1 MKYWGEDQEDAI
13 VEFNTNDDIDD
24 KHKVFVAIIE
34 PAFRKLVEN
43 IYYTYNFNKILW
55 DREQIEH
62 EVMTHLYEKLSKFD
76 VTKNKKSFSY
86 FGTITKN
93 WMIQRCNTDKNK
105 RFIDA
110 DNQDMIVHNISINAY
125 EENKLNRHNEEFI
138 GEIIEDFNDWDA
150 KDNYTRDDFAVLE
163 IVNDILKNYERFN
176 IYNKKQLYVY
186 IREATDLPSRKI
198 TKSLKKIKLDYFTVR
213 EDFISEIIKDFD
225 DWDAKDNYTRD
236 DFAVLEIVNDIL
248 KNYER
253 FNIYNK
259 KQLYVYIRE
268 ATDLPSRKITKS
280 LKKIKINYGDVRGS
294 FIG

>member
-1 MKYWGEDQEDAI
+1 MA
-13 VEFNTNDDIDD
+13 
-24 KHKVFVAIIE
+24 
-34 PAFRKLVEN
+34 
-43 IYYTYNFNKILW
+43 
-55 DREQIEH
+55 
-62 EVMTHLYEKLSKFD
+62 HLYEKLSKFD

-93 WMIQRCNTDKNK
+93 WMIQRCNIDKNK

-110 DNQDMIVHNISINAY
+110 DNQDMIMQNISISEY
-125 EENKLNRHNEEFI
+125 EENKIIHHN
-138 GEIIEDFNDWDA
+138 
-150 KDNYTRDDFAVLE
+150 
-163 IVNDILKNYERFN
+163 
-176 IYNKKQLYVY
+176 
-186 IREATDLPSRKI
+186 
-198 TKSLKKIKLDYFTVR
+198 
-213 EDFISEIIKDFD
+213 EDFINEIIKDFD
-225 DWDAKDNYTRD
+225 DWDVKDNYTRD

-280 LKKIKINYGDVRGS
+280 LKKIKITYGDVRDS

>member
-1 MKYWGEDQEDAI
+1 MKYWGEDQEYAV
-13 VEFNTNDDIDD
+13 VEFNTNADMDE
-24 KHKVFVAIIE
+24 KHKVFVDVIE

-76 VTKNKKSFSY
+76 ISKNKKSFSY

-93 WMIQRCNTDKNK
+93 WMIQRCNADKNK
-105 RFIDA
+105 RFIDD
-110 DNQDMIVHNISINAY
+110 DNQDIIVQNISIHAY
-125 EENKLNRHNEEFI
+125 EEGEIGRHNEEFI
-138 GEIIEDFNDWDA
+138 NEIIGDFDDWDA

-198 TKSLKKIKLDYFTVR
+198 TKSLKKIKLDYFSVK
-213 EDFISEIIKDFD
+213 EDFI
-225 DWDAKDNYTRD
+225 
-236 DFAVLEIVNDIL
+236 
-248 KNYER
+248 
-253 FNIYNK
+253 
-259 KQLYVYIRE
+259 
-268 ATDLPSRKITKS
+268 
-280 LKKIKINYGDVRGS
+280 G
-294 FIG
+294 

>member
-1 MKYWGEDQEDAI
+1 MKYWGTEQEEAI
-13 VEFNTNDDIDD
+13 VEFNTNEDIED

-76 VTKNKKSFSY
+76 TTKNKKSFSY

-93 WMIQRCNTDKNK
+93 WMIQRCNADKNK
-105 RFIDA
+105 RFIDD
-110 DNQDMIVHNISINAY
+110 DNQDIIVQNISINAY
-125 EENKLNRHNEEFI
+125 EENEVNRHNQEFI
-138 GEIIEDFNDWDA
+138 SGIIRDFDDWES
-150 KDNYTRDDFAVLE
+150 KDDYSKEDFAVLE
-163 IVNDILKNYERFN
+163 IINDILKNYH
-176 IYNKKQLYVY
+176 
-186 IREATDLPSRKI
+186 
-198 TKSLKKIKLDYFTVR
+198 
-213 EDFISEIIKDFD
+213 
-225 DWDAKDNYTRD
+225 
-236 DFAVLEIVNDIL
+236 
-248 KNYER
+248 R

-280 LKKIKINYGDVRGS
+280 LKKIKINYSDVKED

>member
-1 MKYWGEDQEDAI
+1 MKYWGEDQESAV
-13 VEFNTNDDIDD
+13 VEFNTNADIDE
-24 KHKVFVAIIE
+24 KHKVFVDVIE

-76 VTKNKKSFSY
+76 ISKNKKSFSY

-93 WMIQRCNTDKNK
+93 WMIQRCNADKNK
-105 RFIDA
+105 RFIDD
-110 DNQDMIVHNISINAY
+110 DNQDMIVQNISIHAY
-125 EENKLNRHNEEFI
+125 EEDEVVRHNEEFI
-138 GEIIEDFNDWDA
+138 SEIIDDFDDWDA

-198 TKSLKKIKLDYFTVR
+198 TKSLKKIKLDYFNVR
-213 EDFISEIIKDFD
+213 E
-225 DWDAKDNYTRD
+225 
-236 DFAVLEIVNDIL
+236 
-248 KNYER
+248 
-253 FNIYNK
+253 
-259 KQLYVYIRE
+259 
-268 ATDLPSRKITKS
+268 
-280 LKKIKINYGDVRGS
+280 G

>member
-110 DNQDMIVHNISINAY
+110 DNQEMIMHNISINTY

-138 GEIIEDFNDWDA
+138 GEIIEDFDDWDA

-198 TKSLKKIKLDYFTVR
+198 TKSLKKIKLDYFTVK
-213 EDFISEIIKDFD
+213 EDFI
-225 DWDAKDNYTRD
+225 
-236 DFAVLEIVNDIL
+236 
-248 KNYER
+248 
-253 FNIYNK
+253 
-259 KQLYVYIRE
+259 
-268 ATDLPSRKITKS
+268 
-280 LKKIKINYGDVRGS
+280 G
-294 FIG
+294 

>member
-1 MKYWGEDQEDAI
+1 MKYWGSEQEEAI
-13 VEFNTNDDIDD
+13 VEFNTNEDIED

-62 EVMTHLYEKLSKFD
+62 EVMTHLYEKLNKFD
-76 VTKNKKSFSY
+76 ISKNKKSFSY

-93 WMIQRCNTDKNK
+93 WMIQRCNADKNK
-105 RFIDA
+105 RFIDD
-110 DNQDMIVHNISINAY
+110 DNQDIIVQNISINAY
-125 EENKLNRHNEEFI
+125 EENEVNQHNQDFISGIIEEF
-138 GEIIEDFNDWDA
+138 DDWDS
-150 KDNYTRDDFAVLE
+150 KDNYNKEDFAVLE
-163 IVNDILKNYERFN
+163 IVNDILKNYH
-176 IYNKKQLYVY
+176 
-186 IREATDLPSRKI
+186 
-198 TKSLKKIKLDYFTVR
+198 
-213 EDFISEIIKDFD
+213 
-225 DWDAKDNYTRD
+225 
-236 DFAVLEIVNDIL
+236 
-248 KNYER
+248 R

-280 LKKIKINYGDVRGS
+280 LKKIKINYSDIKED

>member
-1 MKYWGEDQEDAI
+1 MKYWGIEQEEAI
-13 VEFNTNDDIDD
+13 VEFNTNEDIED

-62 EVMTHLYEKLSKFD
+62 EVMTHLYEKLNKFD
-76 VTKNKKSFSY
+76 ISKNKKSFSY

-93 WMIQRCNTDKNK
+93 WMIQRCNADKNK
-105 RFIDA
+105 RFIDD
-110 DNQDMIVHNISINAY
+110 DNQDIIVQNISINAY
-125 EENKLNRHNEEFI
+125 EENEVNQHNQDFISGIIEEF
-138 GEIIEDFNDWDA
+138 DDWDS
-150 KDNYTRDDFAVLE
+150 KDNYNKEDFAVLE
-163 IVNDILKNYERFN
+163 IINDILKNYH
-176 IYNKKQLYVY
+176 
-186 IREATDLPSRKI
+186 
-198 TKSLKKIKLDYFTVR
+198 
-213 EDFISEIIKDFD
+213 
-225 DWDAKDNYTRD
+225 
-236 DFAVLEIVNDIL
+236 
-248 KNYER
+248 R

-280 LKKIKINYGDVRGS
+280 LKKIKINYSDIKED

>member
-1 MKYWGEDQEDAI
+1 MKYWGIEQEEAI
-13 VEFNTNDDIDD
+13 VEFNTNEDIED

-62 EVMTHLYEKLSKFD
+62 EVMTHLYEKLNKFD
-76 VTKNKKSFSY
+76 ISKNKKSFSY

-93 WMIQRCNTDKNK
+93 WMIQRCNADKNK
-105 RFIDA
+105 RFIDD
-110 DNQDMIVHNISINAY
+110 DNQDIIVQNISINAY
-125 EENKLNRHNEEFI
+125 EENEVNQHNQDFI
-138 GEIIEDFNDWDA
+138 SGIIEDFDDWDS
-150 KDNYTRDDFAVLE
+150 KDNYNQEDFAVLE
-163 IVNDILKNYERFN
+163 IVNDILKNYH
-176 IYNKKQLYVY
+176 
-186 IREATDLPSRKI
+186 
-198 TKSLKKIKLDYFTVR
+198 
-213 EDFISEIIKDFD
+213 
-225 DWDAKDNYTRD
+225 
-236 DFAVLEIVNDIL
+236 
-248 KNYER
+248 R

-280 LKKIKINYGDVRGS
+280 LKKIKINYSGIKED

>member
-1 MKYWGEDQEDAI
+1 MKYWGTEQEEAI
-13 VEFNTNDDIDD
+13 VEFNTNEDIED

-62 EVMTHLYEKLSKFD
+62 EVMTHLYEKLNKFD
-76 VTKNKKSFSY
+76 ISKNKKSFSY

-93 WMIQRCNTDKNK
+93 WMIQRCNADKNK
-105 RFIDA
+105 RFIDD
-110 DNQDMIVHNISINAY
+110 DNQDIIVQNISINAY
-125 EENKLNRHNEEFI
+125 EENEVNQHNQDFI
-138 GEIIEDFNDWDA
+138 SGIIEDFDNWDS
-150 KDNYTRDDFAVLE
+150 KENYNQEDFAVLE
-163 IVNDILKNYERFN
+163 IVNDILKNYH
-176 IYNKKQLYVY
+176 
-186 IREATDLPSRKI
+186 
-198 TKSLKKIKLDYFTVR
+198 
-213 EDFISEIIKDFD
+213 
-225 DWDAKDNYTRD
+225 
-236 DFAVLEIVNDIL
+236 
-248 KNYER
+248 R

-280 LKKIKINYGDVRGS
+280 LKKIKINYSDIKED

>member
-1 MKYWGEDQEDAI
+1 MKYWGTEQEEAI
-13 VEFNTNDDIDD
+13 VEFNTNEDIED

-62 EVMTHLYEKLSKFD
+62 EVMTHLYEKLNKFD
-76 VTKNKKSFSY
+76 ISKNKKSFSY

-93 WMIQRCNTDKNK
+93 WMIQRCNADKNK
-105 RFIDA
+105 RFIDD
-110 DNQDMIVHNISINAY
+110 DNQDIIVQNISINAY
-125 EENKLNRHNEEFI
+125 EENEVNQHNQDFI
-138 GEIIEDFNDWDA
+138 TGIIEDFDDWES
-150 KDNYTRDDFAVLE
+150 KENYNKEDFAVLE
-163 IVNDILKNYERFN
+163 IINDILKNYH
-176 IYNKKQLYVY
+176 
-186 IREATDLPSRKI
+186 
-198 TKSLKKIKLDYFTVR
+198 
-213 EDFISEIIKDFD
+213 
-225 DWDAKDNYTRD
+225 
-236 DFAVLEIVNDIL
+236 
-248 KNYER
+248 R

-280 LKKIKINYGDVRGS
+280 LKKIKINYSDIKED

>member
-93 WMIQRCNTDKNK
+93 WMIQRCNADKNK
-105 RFIDA
+105 RFIDD
-110 DNQDMIVHNISINAY
+110 DNQDIIVQNISIHAY
-125 EENKLNRHNEEFI
+125 EENEVGRYNEEFI
-138 GEIIEDFNDWDA
+138 SEIIDDFDDWDE

-163 IVNDILKNYERFN
+163 IVNDILKNYH
-176 IYNKKQLYVY
+176 
-186 IREATDLPSRKI
+186 
-198 TKSLKKIKLDYFTVR
+198 
-213 EDFISEIIKDFD
+213 
-225 DWDAKDNYTRD
+225 
-236 DFAVLEIVNDIL
+236 
-248 KNYER
+248 R

-280 LKKIKINYGDVRGS
+280 LKKIKINYGDVRNN

>member
-1 MKYWGEDQEDAI
+1 MKYWGIEQEEAI
-13 VEFNTNDDIDD
+13 VEFNTNEDIED

-62 EVMTHLYEKLSKFD
+62 EVMTHLYEKLNKFD
-76 VTKNKKSFSY
+76 ISKNKKSFSY

-93 WMIQRCNTDKNK
+93 WMIQRCNADKNK
-105 RFIDA
+105 RFIDD
-110 DNQDMIVHNISINAY
+110 DNQDIIVQNISINAY
-125 EENKLNRHNEEFI
+125 EENEVNQHNQDFI
-138 GEIIEDFNDWDA
+138 SGIIEDFDNWDS
-150 KDNYTRDDFAVLE
+150 KENYNQEDFAVLE
-163 IVNDILKNYERFN
+163 IVNDILKNYH
-176 IYNKKQLYVY
+176 
-186 IREATDLPSRKI
+186 
-198 TKSLKKIKLDYFTVR
+198 
-213 EDFISEIIKDFD
+213 
-225 DWDAKDNYTRD
+225 
-236 DFAVLEIVNDIL
+236 
-248 KNYER
+248 R

-280 LKKIKINYGDVRGS
+280 LKKIKINYSDIKED

>member
-1 MKYWGEDQEDAI
+1 MKYWGEDQEYAV
-13 VEFNTNDDIDD
+13 VEFNTNADMDE
-24 KHKVFVAIIE
+24 KHKVFVDVIE

-93 WMIQRCNTDKNK
+93 WMIQRCNADKNK
-105 RFIDA
+105 RFIDD
-110 DNQDMIVHNISINAY
+110 DNQDIIVQNISIHAY
-125 EENKLNRHNEEFI
+125 EEDEVGRHNEEFI
-138 GEIIEDFNDWDA
+138 NEIIGDFDDWDA

-198 TKSLKKIKLDYFTVR
+198 TKSLKKIKLDYFNVR
-213 EDFISEIIKDFD
+213 E
-225 DWDAKDNYTRD
+225 
-236 DFAVLEIVNDIL
+236 
-248 KNYER
+248 
-253 FNIYNK
+253 
-259 KQLYVYIRE
+259 
-268 ATDLPSRKITKS
+268 
-280 LKKIKINYGDVRGS
+280 G

>member
-1 MKYWGEDQEDAI
+1 MKYWGEDQEDAV
-13 VEFNTNDDIDD
+13 VEFNTNADMDE
-24 KHKVFVAIIE
+24 KHKVFVDVIE

-76 VTKNKKSFSY
+76 ISKNKKSFSY

-93 WMIQRCNTDKNK
+93 WMIQRCNADKNK
-105 RFIDA
+105 RFIDD
-110 DNQDMIVHNISINAY
+110 DNQDIIVQNISIHAY
-125 EENKLNRHNEEFI
+125 EEDEVGRHNEEFI
-138 GEIIEDFNDWDA
+138 NEIIGDFDDWDA

-198 TKSLKKIKLDYFTVR
+198 TKSLKKIKLDYFSVK
-213 EDFISEIIKDFD
+213 EDFI
-225 DWDAKDNYTRD
+225 
-236 DFAVLEIVNDIL
+236 
-248 KNYER
+248 
-253 FNIYNK
+253 
-259 KQLYVYIRE
+259 
-268 ATDLPSRKITKS
+268 
-280 LKKIKINYGDVRGS
+280 G
-294 FIG
+294 

>member
-1 MKYWGEDQEDAI
+1 MKYWGEDQEAAVI
-13 VEFNTNDDIDD
+13 EFNTNDDIDQ
-24 KHKVFVAIIE
+24 KHQVFVKVID

-62 EVMTHLYEKLSKFD
+62 EVMAHLYEKLSKFD

-93 WMIQRCNTDKNK
+93 WMIQRCNADKNK
-105 RFIDA
+105 RFIDD
-110 DNQDMIVHNISINAY
+110 DNQDMIIQNISISEY
-125 EENKLNRHNEEFI
+125 EENKVIHHNEDFI
-138 GEIIEDFNDWDA
+138 NEIIE
-150 KDNYTRDDFAVLE
+150 
-163 IVNDILKNYERFN
+163 
-176 IYNKKQLYVY
+176 
-186 IREATDLPSRKI
+186 
-198 TKSLKKIKLDYFTVR
+198 
-213 EDFISEIIKDFD
+213 DFD
-225 DWDAKDNYTRD
+225 DWDAKDNYSKD

-280 LKKIKINYGDVRGS
+280 LKKIKINYGDVRNS

>member
-1 MKYWGEDQEDAI
+1 MKYWGEDQEAAVI
-13 VEFNTNDDIDD
+13 EFNTNDDIDQ
-24 KHKVFVAIIE
+24 KHQVFVKVID

-62 EVMTHLYEKLSKFD
+62 EVMAHLYEKLSKFD

-93 WMIQRCNTDKNK
+93 WMIQRCNVDKNK

-110 DNQDMIVHNISINAY
+110 DNQDMIMQNISISEY
-125 EENKLNRHNEEFI
+125 EENKIIHHN
-138 GEIIEDFNDWDA
+138 
-150 KDNYTRDDFAVLE
+150 
-163 IVNDILKNYERFN
+163 
-176 IYNKKQLYVY
+176 
-186 IREATDLPSRKI
+186 
-198 TKSLKKIKLDYFTVR
+198 
-213 EDFISEIIKDFD
+213 EDFINEIIKDFD
-225 DWDAKDNYTRD
+225 DWDAKDNYTKD

-280 LKKIKINYGDVRGS
+280 LKKIKINYGDVRNS
-294 FIG
+294 FID

>member
-1 MKYWGEDQEDAI
+1 MKYWGEDQEAAVI
-13 VEFNTNDDIDD
+13 EFNTNDDIDQ
-24 KHKVFVAIIE
+24 KHQVFVKVID

-62 EVMTHLYEKLSKFD
+62 EVMAHLYEKLGKFD

-93 WMIQRCNTDKNK
+93 WMIQRCNADKNK
-105 RFIDA
+105 RFIDD
-110 DNQDMIVHNISINAY
+110 DNQDMIIQNISISEY
-125 EENKLNRHNEEFI
+125 EENKVIHHNEDFI
-138 GEIIEDFNDWDA
+138 NEIIE
-150 KDNYTRDDFAVLE
+150 
-163 IVNDILKNYERFN
+163 
-176 IYNKKQLYVY
+176 
-186 IREATDLPSRKI
+186 
-198 TKSLKKIKLDYFTVR
+198 
-213 EDFISEIIKDFD
+213 DFD
-225 DWDAKDNYTRD
+225 DWDAKDNYTKD

-280 LKKIKINYGDVRGS
+280 LKKIKITYGGVRDN

>member
-1 MKYWGEDQEDAI
+1 MKYWGTPQEEAI
-13 VEFNTNDDIDD
+13 VEFNTNEDIED
-24 KHKVFVAIIE
+24 KHKVFVAVIE

-76 VTKNKKSFSY
+76 TSKNKKSFSY

-93 WMIQRCNTDKNK
+93 WMIQRCNADKNK
-105 RFIDA
+105 RFIDD
-110 DNQDMIVHNISINAY
+110 DNQDIIVQNISIHAY
-125 EENKLNRHNEEFI
+125 EENEVGRYNEEFI
-138 GEIIEDFNDWDA
+138 SEIIDDFDDWDE

-163 IVNDILKNYERFN
+163 IVNDILKNYH
-176 IYNKKQLYVY
+176 
-186 IREATDLPSRKI
+186 
-198 TKSLKKIKLDYFTVR
+198 
-213 EDFISEIIKDFD
+213 
-225 DWDAKDNYTRD
+225 
-236 DFAVLEIVNDIL
+236 
-248 KNYER
+248 R

-280 LKKIKINYGDVRGS
+280 LKKIKIDYFTVRED

>member
-1 MKYWGEDQEDAI
+1 MKYWGIEQEEAI
-13 VEFNTNDDIDD
+13 VDFNTNEDIED
-24 KHKVFVAIIE
+24 KHKVFVAVIE

-76 VTKNKKSFSY
+76 ISKNKKSFSY

-93 WMIQRCNTDKNK
+93 WMIQRCNADKNK
-105 RFIDA
+105 RFIDD
-110 DNQDMIVHNISINAY
+110 DNQDIIVHNISIHAY
-125 EENKLNRHNEEFI
+125 EENKVERHNEEFI
-138 GEIIEDFNDWDA
+138 CEIIEDFDDWDA
-150 KDNYTRDDFAVLE
+150 KDNFSKEDFAVLE
-163 IVNDILKNYERFN
+163 IVNDILKNY
-176 IYNKKQLYVY
+176 Q
-186 IREATDLPSRKI
+186 
-198 TKSLKKIKLDYFTVR
+198 
-213 EDFISEIIKDFD
+213 
-225 DWDAKDNYTRD
+225 
-236 DFAVLEIVNDIL
+236 
-248 KNYER
+248 R

-280 LKKIKINYGDVRGS
+280 LKKIKINYSDIKEN

>member
-1 MKYWGEDQEDAI
+1 MKYWGEDQEEAV
-13 VEFNTNDDIDD
+13 VEFNTNSDIDE

-93 WMIQRCNTDKNK
+93 WMIQRCNADKNK

-110 DNQDMIVHNISINAY
+110 DNQDMIVQNISISEY
-125 EENKLNRHNEEFI
+125 EERRVGRHNEEFI
-138 GEIIEDFNDWDA
+138 NELIEDFDDWDN
-150 KDNYTRDDFAVLE
+150 KDNYTRDDYAVLE
-163 IVNDILKNYERFN
+163 IINEILKNYHRFN

-198 TKSLKKIKLDYFTVR
+198 TKSLKKIKLGYVGVK
-213 EDFISEIIKDFD
+213 ENFINE
-225 DWDAKDNYTRD
+225 
-236 DFAVLEIVNDIL
+236 
-248 KNYER
+248 
-253 FNIYNK
+253 
-259 KQLYVYIRE
+259 
-268 ATDLPSRKITKS
+268 
-280 LKKIKINYGDVRGS
+280 
-294 FIG
+294 